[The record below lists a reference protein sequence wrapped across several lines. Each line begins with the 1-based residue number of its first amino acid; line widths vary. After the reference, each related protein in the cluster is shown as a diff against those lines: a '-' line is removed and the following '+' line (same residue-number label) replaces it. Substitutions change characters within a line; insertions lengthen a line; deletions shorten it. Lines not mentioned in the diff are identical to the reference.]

1 MYPSALTVITWR
13 PVLFH
18 LFPHHSSH
26 ILLKQTQDMLSSVN
40 ISACIFKHKKKLY
53 RYNHKATITPEKL
66 TVASS
71 VSGQIS
77 ACLIEIVE
85 VYTLSRSLSL
95 SHLWGHHP
103 PVLRV
108 RHITGGC
115 KTVILA
121 IPSFISGGS
130 SLKGDVS
137 SSAVWFPGV
146 QFDEERQNEHSA
158 PCL

>member
-1 MYPSALTVITWR
+1 M
-13 PVLFH
+13 FH

-40 ISACIFKHKKKLY
+40 ISACISKHKKKLY

-77 ACLIEIVE
+77 ACLIEVVE

-95 SHLWGHHP
+95 SSVGASPFPPSLVGVHLSRETSPHLLCGSQ
-103 PVLRV
+103 
-108 RHITGGC
+108 GC
-115 KTVILA
+115 SLMKKGRMSIQLLACNYQVPKIISSCILG
-121 IPSFISGGS
+121 FI
-130 SLKGDVS
+130 
-137 SSAVWFPGV
+137 
-146 QFDEERQNEHSA
+146 R
-158 PCL
+158 